1 MSKGRVEHFGEK
13 NQSDAGWINGGYFI
27 LEPDVKDYILSNE
40 EPFETGALPRLVNNK
55 QLMSYH
61 HHGFWQPMDT
71 LREKRI
77 LEDTGNTTY
86 IMRPSE
92 GAM

>member
-1 MSKGRVEHFGEK
+1 LLYDDMMVVEE
-13 NQSDAGWINGGYFI
+13 
-27 LEPDVKDYILSNE
+27 
-40 EPFETGALPRLVNNK
+40 
-55 QLMSYH
+55 
-61 HHGFWQPMDT
+61 
-71 LREKRI
+71 EKRI